1 MTTQPTNPP
10 TGGFRLSG
18 LALTGIIILALL
30 LGLLL
35 GALVGGAGG
44 FLAGR
49 NTARAAAT
57 LLPNAQAQPSSPAA
71 LSGGTTPQTQ
81 PGGNRQTQPGGT
93 TPQTQPGG
101 NRQTQPG
108 GANPQTPFGG
118 RGNRQTPPSGA

>member
-44 FLAGR
+44 FLAD
-49 NTARAAAT
+49 
-57 LLPNAQAQPSSPAA
+57 
-71 LSGGTTPQTQ
+71 GT
-81 PGGNRQTQPGGT
+81 
-93 TPQTQPGG
+93 
-101 NRQTQPG
+101 
-108 GANPQTPFGG
+108 
-118 RGNRQTPPSGA
+118 RGVAVS